1 METTSRYTVDD
12 QLLNSWLWHPN
23 IIVFF
28 SNACIM
34 ILEIV
39 AGRIIAPYVGVS
51 LYTWTSVI
59 GVVLA
64 GISLGNYIG
73 GRLADRRAS
82 LRLLGSVF
90 IVAGIASLGILTIE
104 DVGPMI
110 PSEWSIVIEIL
121 VLTTVLFFI
130 PSTIL
135 GMISPIVAKLA
146 VRNLDETGSVV
157 GNIYASGAAGS
168 IAGTFL
174 SGFVLIS
181 TFGTHAIVWYVA
193 IALLILGVVF
203 VTGGRLLVAGGLAV
217 LLYAGS
223 FVAQDRGW
231 LNSSCIRET
240 NYFCIKVKQEERDGE
255 QVRILILDRLVHS
268 YTSLEDP
275 TKLVYGYEKI
285 YAEATAYQAQRVDNL
300 RALFIG
306 GGGYTF
312 PKYMDAVYPESRLHV
327 IEIDPGVTEMAHAL
341 LGLERDTDIVT
352 YNEDARLFLEENHDR
367 TYNLVYGDAFN
378 DYSVPYHLTTK
389 QFNERVHDIL
399 ADDGLYMV
407 NIIDGARGDFLRAYT
422 YTMRQTFEHVYLIP
436 TTTSWRTSVRTTFV
450 LIATDAP
457 MELDAFNQIDAGDG
471 QVLLANRIVSEETI
485 DELLASKNT
494 VLLTDRY
501 APVDQMLAPVF
512 RDETVE

>member
-1 METTSRYTVDD
+1 METTSRFTADD
-12 QLLNSWLWHPN
+12 RLLNSWLWHPN

-64 GISLGNYIG
+64 GISLGNYVG
-73 GRLADRRAS
+73 GRLADRHAS
-82 LRLLGSVF
+82 LRLLGSIF
-90 IVAGIASLGILTIE
+90 IVAGLASFGILTIE
-104 DVGPMI
+104 YVGPMI
-110 PSEWSIVIEIL
+110 PSDWSLVIEIL
-121 VLTTVLFFI
+121 ILTTVLFFI

-146 VRNLDETGSVV
+146 VRNLAETGSVV
-157 GNIYASGAAGS
+157 GNIYASGAVGS
-168 IAGTFL
+168 IVGTFL

-193 IALLILGVVF
+193 VTLLVLGVLF
-203 VTGGRLLVAGGLAV
+203 AAGGRLLVAGAV
-217 LLYAGS
+217 AFLLYAGS
-223 FVAQDRGW
+223 FVADSRGW
-231 LNSSCIRET
+231 LANSCVRET
-240 NYFCIKVKQEERDGE
+240 NYFCIKVREEDRDGE
-255 QVRILILDRLVHS
+255 RVRTLVLDRLVHS
-268 YTSLEDP
+268 YTSMDDP
-275 TKLVYGYEKI
+275 TQLVYGYENV
-285 YAEATAYQAQRVDNL
+285 YAEATAYQAQRTDEL

-312 PKYMDAVYPESRLHV
+312 PKYMEAVYPDSTLHV
-327 IEIDPGVTEMAHAL
+327 IEIDPGVTEIAHAL
-341 LGLERDTDIVT
+341 LGLKRDTDIVS
-352 YNEDARLFLEENHDR
+352 YNQDARLFLEENRDR

-389 QFNERVHDIL
+389 EFNERVHDIL
-399 ADDGLYMV
+399 TDDGLYMV
-407 NIIDGARGDFLRAYT
+407 NIIDGARGDFLRAYV

-436 TTTSWRTSVRTTFV
+436 TTTSWHTSIRTTFV
-450 LIATDAP
+450 LIATDSP
-457 MELDAFNQIDAGDG
+457 LNIDAFDEIDAGDG
-471 QVLLANRIVSEETI
+471 EALLANRIVSQETI
-485 DELLASKNT
+485 DEVLTGGKT